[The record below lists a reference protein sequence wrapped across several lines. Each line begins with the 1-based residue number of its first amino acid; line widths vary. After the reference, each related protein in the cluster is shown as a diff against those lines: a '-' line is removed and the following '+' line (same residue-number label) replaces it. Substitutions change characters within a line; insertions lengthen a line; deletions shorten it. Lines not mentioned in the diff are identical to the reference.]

1 MKRNLLMTSTF
12 LVSSLVYLFAIISWI
27 SIESFT
33 HLVERWSHNSEMT
46 VYLRPEAN
54 QTEVQKLIEIFEHY
68 SGQTVTTFES
78 TEEIQ
83 ASLKRLMPKSD
94 MDFASNDELVAAIPP
109 HFIIKGSSNLLGD
122 SLFEVFQKITIEI
135 GKNPIVEST
144 SFGKSWADKY
154 TSILKSFRG
163 GTIAFI
169 IALSLTLIL
178 VIGNSI
184 RSHINARRE
193 EIEIL
198 ELVGATPSM
207 IRKPFLIEG
216 TILSSMAMGLAL
228 IFVVLG
234 LFALKN
240 SAFDLGKILDLK
252 SLVWQPTM
260 MDYFFALVLSAAIGF
275 FGSYFCLS
283 EVNTGWAASGQG
295 RRWTSIFN
303 IFQGLGRS
311 TNG

>member
-1 MKRNLLMTSTF
+1 MKRNLLTTSTF
-12 LVSSLVYLFAIISWI
+12 FVSCLVYLFAILSWI

-33 HLVERWSHNSEMT
+33 HLIERWSHNSEMT
-46 VYLRPEAN
+46 VYLRPEAK
-54 QTEVQKLIEIFEHY
+54 TDELQKLRSIFEQY
-68 SGQTVTTFES
+68 SGQTITTFES

-83 ASLKRLMPKSD
+83 ESLKRLMPKSD

-109 HFIIKGSSNLLGD
+109 HFVIKGSSNLLGD
-122 SLFEVFQKITIEI
+122 SLFEVFQKITSDI

-163 GTIAFI
+163 ATIAFI
-169 IALSLTLIL
+169 VALSLTLIL

-184 RSHINARRE
+184 RSHINSRRE

-216 TILSSMAMGLAL
+216 TLLSALAMALAL
-228 IFVVLG
+228 VIAVISVFT
-234 LFALKN
+234 LKN
-240 SAFDLGKILDLK
+240 ANFDLGKILDVR
-252 SLVWQPTM
+252 SLVWQPTS
-260 MDYFFALVLSAAIGF
+260 MDYIFALGLSAVIGF
-275 FGSYFCLS
+275 IGSYFCLT

-295 RRWTSIFN
+295 RRWTSLFN
-303 IFQGLGRS
+303 IFRGLGRS